1 MRVRVASGIV
11 GSILLFFVVWS
22 GQIVLGL
29 FILLVSTIALN
40 EFYLAMENIGCKPI
54 KFVGYLSAL
63 YMFLICSKDK
73 LIKLG
78 INVEFL
84 INPRAVLIGA
94 FLVLLILFCYVVF
107 LHSKYNVSDIAAT
120 VFGVW
125 YIVFLI
131 SFVILIRNMNNGFY
145 YVWLIFIGAFAT
157 DTFAY
162 FTGYFFGK
170 HKLMPEISPKK
181 TVEGSIGGI
190 IGCAVVMGAYG
201 IYLINNGSANGVA
214 LYHFVV
220 LGLICGVISQIGD
233 WSASAIKRYV
243 NIKDFG
249 NIMPGH
255 GGALDRFD
263 SILFTAP
270 VVYFY
275 LTGLFG

>member
-29 FILLVSTIALN
+29 FILLVSILALN
-40 EFYLAMENIGCKPI
+40 EFYSAVANIGCKPV

-73 LIKLG
+73 LMKLG

-84 INPRAVLIGA
+84 INPRAVLIGV

-125 YIVFLI
+125 YIVFLF
-131 SFVILIRNMNNGFY
+131 SFVILIRNMNYGFF

-162 FTGYFFGK
+162 FSGYFFGK

-181 TVEGSIGGI
+181 TVEGSIGGV

-201 IYLINNGSANGVA
+201 MYLINNGSANGVA

>member
-1 MRVRVASGIV
+1 LRVRVASGIV